1 MITQEYL
8 KSIFEYCDGNL
19 YWKVANS
26 NRVKIGQIAGTLLY
40 QNYIQIRI
48 SRKKYQAHRL
58 IFLMHYGYL
67 PVQIDHKNNNKADN
81 RIENLRAA
89 TNCKNQ
95 YNVKI
100 IKTNTSGCKNV
111 TWSKKRKKWYVQL
124 SIDNKRKY
132 FGSFENL
139 ELAELVAIEARN
151 KYHGDFAR
159 HK

>member
-1 MITQEYL
+1 MITQEYIKQL
-8 KSIFEYCDGNL
+8 FTYADGNL

-26 NRVKIGQIAGTLLY
+26 NRVKIGQMAGTLLY